1 MLKKRNIY
9 ISIFFISLFGLAIIQ
24 YQYLRIGLN
33 LAELQ
38 FNTKLGNVSSDIAQ
52 GMESENQLT
61 FLIGSAL
68 KEDTSYFT
76 YSIDSVQDASRYF
89 LNDYITE
96 KLVAKGIDTDFTYIL
111 HSKDS
116 SFYLQSPKKFE
127 IDDNIKSYPIELIG
141 YLPKEFEKKV
151 VLELQF
157 KNLNSFFLSKLNGLT
172 LPSILF
178 ILGICIAV
186 IWVLRTYYWQRN
198 VITTTNEFI
207 NNLTHELK
215 TPVFSIGLATK
226 ILEETALNNQ
236 KPILGLIRQQVKRLS
251 VHIDKVLELGNLES
265 STNVLKLEIIDF
277 RPYLLKLCEEFTTL
291 IEIEE
296 IQFIYELQQ
305 QKYRI
310 KAEVFHLENTI
321 NNILDNAKK
330 YSVRPIIKLN
340 AFCLNNQLYIE
351 IIDNGKGVSE
361 EDKKKIFLKYYR
373 VADTDVQS
381 VKGYGLGLSYVK
393 KVIEKHKGKVLIESE
408 KGIGSKISVILPL
421 YNEKAE
427 K

>member
-1 MLKKRNIY
+1 MFKKRNIY
-9 ISIFFISLFGLAIIQ
+9 IAIFFISIIGLAVIQ

-33 LAELQ
+33 LAKLQ
-38 FNTKLGNVSSDIAQ
+38 FNSKLGNVSSDIAQ
-52 GMESENQLT
+52 GLEPENQLT
-61 FLIGSAL
+61 FLIASAL
-68 KEDTSYFT
+68 KEDTTYFT
-76 YSIDSVQDASRYF
+76 NSIDSVQDASRYF

-96 KLVAKGIDTDFTYIL
+96 KLVNNGIDTDFTYTL

-116 SFYLQSPKKFE
+116 SFYLQSPKIFE
-127 IDDNIKSYPIELIG
+127 VDDNIESYPIELIG

-172 LPSILF
+172 MPSILF

-186 IWVLRTYYWQRN
+186 IWVLKTYYWQRK

-226 ILEETALNNQ
+226 ILEESALNEQ
-236 KPILGLIRQQVKRLS
+236 KPILGMIRQQVKRLT

-265 STNVLKLEIIDF
+265 SNNVLKLEKIEF
-277 RPYLLKLCEEFTTL
+277 RPYLLKLCEEFATL
-291 IEIEE
+291 IAIEE
-296 IQFIYELQQ
+296 VQFTYTLQQ
-305 QKYRI
+305 GCFII
-310 KAEVFHLENTI
+310 KAEVFHLENSI

-330 YSVRPIIKLN
+330 YSVQPIITLN
-340 AFCLNNQLYIE
+340 AYSLKNQFIIE
-351 IIDNGKGVSE
+351 ISDNGKGISE
-361 EDKKKIFLKYYR
+361 EEKKKIFLKYYR
-373 VADTDVQS
+373 VNDKEVQT

-393 KVIEKHKGKVLIESE
+393 KVIEKHKGKVLMESE
-408 KGIGSKISVILPL
+408 KGKGTKISLIIPL
-421 YNEKAE
+421 GNE
-427 K
+427 

>member
-1 MLKKRNIY
+1 MFKKRNIY
-9 ISIFFISLFGLAIIQ
+9 IAIFFISIIGLAVIQ

-33 LAELQ
+33 LAKLQ
-38 FNTKLGNVSSDIAQ
+38 FNSKLGNVSSDIAQ
-52 GMESENQLT
+52 GLEPENQLT
-61 FLIGSAL
+61 FLIASAL
-68 KEDTSYFT
+68 KEDTTYFT
-76 YSIDSVQDASRYF
+76 NSIDSVQDASRYF

-96 KLVAKGIDTDFTYIL
+96 KLVNNGIDTDFTYTL

-116 SFYLQSPKKFE
+116 SFYLQSPKIFE
-127 IDDNIKSYPIELIG
+127 VDDNIESYPIELIG

-186 IWVLRTYYWQRN
+186 IWVLKTYYWQRK

-226 ILEETALNNQ
+226 ILEESALNEQ
-236 KPILGLIRQQVKRLS
+236 KPILGMIRQQVKRLT

-265 STNVLKLEIIDF
+265 SNNVLKLEKIDF
-277 RPYLLKLCEEFTTL
+277 RPYLLKLCEEFATL
-291 IEIEE
+291 IAIEE
-296 IQFIYELQQ
+296 VQFTYTLQQ
-305 QKYRI
+305 GCFII
-310 KAEVFHLENTI
+310 KAEVFHLENSI

-330 YSVRPIIKLN
+330 YSVQPIITLN
-340 AFCLNNQLYIE
+340 AYSLKNQFIIE
-351 IIDNGKGVSE
+351 ISDNGKGISE
-361 EDKKKIFLKYYR
+361 EEKKKIFLKYYR
-373 VADTDVQS
+373 VNDKEVQT

-393 KVIEKHKGKVLIESE
+393 KVIEKHKGKVLMESE
-408 KGIGSKISVILPL
+408 KGKGTKISLIIPL
-421 YNEKAE
+421 GNE
-427 K
+427 